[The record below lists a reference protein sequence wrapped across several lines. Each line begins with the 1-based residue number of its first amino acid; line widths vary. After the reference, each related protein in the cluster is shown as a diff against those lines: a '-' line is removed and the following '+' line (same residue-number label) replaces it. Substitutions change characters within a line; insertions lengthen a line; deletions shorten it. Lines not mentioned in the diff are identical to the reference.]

1 MFNPDYQLGL
11 DTALLKQRDLVRFF
25 DIDGVLSV
33 YAYGADGINAVR
45 DEAFDA
51 FMETHDLYQY
61 AAAPVFIKEYI
72 EQYTTPTLNYVV
84 SQSGTEAQDQ
94 QKLAFLKRCYPGLF
108 PEDHI
113 LFTRSDVKA
122 EAVREA
128 LEKNHQGLATPHLF
142 IDDSAGVPP
151 LSRHAARRHPR
162 GARFEPAFTC
172 DTARKRIK

>member
-1 MFNPDYQLGL
+1 MFDPNYQLGL

-61 AAAPVFIKEYI
+61 ATAPVFIKEYI
-72 EQYTTPTLNYVV
+72 EQYTTPALNYVV
-84 SQSGTEAQDQ
+84 SQSGSEAQDQ
-94 QKLAFLKRCYPGLF
+94 QKLAFLRRCYPGLF
-108 PEDHI
+108 PADHI

-122 EAVREA
+122 DAVRAA

-142 IDDSAGVPP
+142 IDDSAGV
-151 LSRHAARRHPR
+151 LDKLQLADIRAVHVSSLLLLATLRENA
-162 GARFEPAFTC
+162 
-172 DTARKRIK
+172 

>member
-72 EQYTTPTLNYVV
+72 EQYTTPTLNDVV

-128 LEKNHQGLATPHLF
+128 LEKNHQGLETPHLF
-142 IDDSAGVPP
+142 IDDSAGV
-151 LSRHAARRHPR
+151 LDKLQLAGIRAVHVSSLLLLATLRENA
-162 GARFEPAFTC
+162 
-172 DTARKRIK
+172 

>member
-94 QKLAFLKRCYPGLF
+94 QKLAFLKRCWPVPGGPYPVYTERCEGGGC
-108 PEDHI
+108 
-113 LFTRSDVKA
+113 A
-122 EAVREA
+122 
-128 LEKNHQGLATPHLF
+128 G
-142 IDDSAGVPP
+142 SAGK
-151 LSRHAARRHPR
+151 
-162 GARFEPAFTC
+162 EPSGTR
-172 DTARKRIK
+172 DTASVHR